1 MSTDECTACQST
13 VPSWDGVWVGDGERY
28 RFLCSRCYNES
39 IAALIG
45 LDYEHINYEP
55 VSVQDLDGV
64 MHSFV
69 FTTHLMGDRIA
80 IEAHEEGA
88 QDGYEFSVVEDAEQ
102 DLFVT
107 FGKLFER
114 IRTELSR
121 KHIEPEGTGYRIVGG
136 DTLRGQITDDL
147 ESADDRPL
155 LIIDGKPVNWDELAR
170 IIAPYKGFRFK
181 LEIFDSSDER

>member
-45 LDYEHINYEP
+45 LDYEHINFEP

-107 FGKLFER
+107 FGQLFER
-114 IRTELSR
+114 IRTELGR
-121 KHIEPEGTGYRIVGG
+121 KHIEPEGAGYRITDG

-147 ESADDRPL
+147 ETADDRPL

-181 LEIFDSSDER
+181 LEIFDSSEER